1 MITSSLTIN
10 DVPIECI
17 NHAAVLYSVPATLI
31 ISVLKVE
38 GGRNGMAKI
47 NSNGSFDY
55 GPMQINTVWLPQI
68 KTYGYTKETL
78 QFNPCANVYVG
89 TWILSQRI
97 ADSPNFWRGV
107 GAYHS
112 YTASENVPYQR
123 KVWAKY
129 RDLYQLLSAPTSTE
143 VKEFVPRAHY
153 LK

>member
-1 MITSSLTIN
+1 MLSALTIN

-17 NHAAVLYSVPATLI
+17 NRAAVLYSLPATLI

-38 GGRNGMAKI
+38 GGRNGMAKA
-47 NSNGSFDY
+47 NNNGSYDY

-68 KTYGYTKETL
+68 KLYGYTKETL

-97 ADSPNFWRGV
+97 ANSPNFWRGV
-107 GAYHS
+107 GSYHS

-123 KVWAKY
+123 KVWAMY
-129 RDLYQLLSAPTSTE
+129 QDLYRYLAAPTAKD
-143 VKEFVPRAHY
+143 VAQFK
-153 LK
+153 